1 MALPKID
8 APIFTTKLIS
18 SGKEVKFR
26 PFTVKEEKLFLM
38 AHQSEDTTAVT
49 DTILQILNNCVLSD
63 LDVKK
68 LPIFDIEYLF
78 LNLRARSIGEVVG
91 LNYRCN
97 NTVKNEAG
105 EEKHCNNQVTIDV
118 NLLEIQPEIS
128 EKHSNKIELNPN
140 LGLVMKYPTLE
151 IIDQFKDADEIDT
164 VIDMIISCI
173 DYIYDEDNI
182 YYSKDSSEEELIE
195 FMDSLPSSDLERIK
209 EFFDTLPK
217 LRKTMEFKC
226 NKCGYQEDIELEGL
240 QSFFA

>member
-1 MALPKID
+1 MALPKLD
-8 APIFTTKLIS
+8 APIFTAKLIS
-18 SGKEVKFR
+18 NGKEVKFR

-38 AHQSEDTTAVT
+38 AHQSDDTTAIT
-49 DTILQILNNCVLSD
+49 DTILQILNNCVLDD

-78 LNLRARSIGEVVG
+78 LNLRARSVGEVVS

-97 NTVKNEAG
+97 NTVKGEDD
-105 EEKHCNNQVTIDV
+105 EEKRCNNQVSIDV
-118 NLLEIQPEIS
+118 NLLEIQPEIN

-140 LGLVMKYPTLE
+140 LGIVMKYPTLE
-151 IIDQFKDADEIDT
+151 IIDKFKATDEIDT

-173 DYIYDEDNI
+173 DYIYDEENL
-182 YYSKDSSEEELIE
+182 YYSKDSSEDELIE
-195 FMDSLPSSDLERIK
+195 FMDSLPSKDLERIK

-217 LRKTMEFKC
+217 LRKNMEFKC
-226 NKCGYQEDIELEGL
+226 GKCGYHENIELEGL